1 MSNILSTVPHKF
13 PSVCFVTFYFVIFPV
28 PLKMS
33 LTQFL
38 WIMFTSTV
46 INARLV
52 TDHSYNC
59 MRKHNNIESWR
70 SKFLQAKSVAAG
82 LFNISHFQ
90 GRPTPRVYITQE
102 TDVGNIQPS
111 LSLSLPALD
120 STFFSFIFL
129 LHTIKGSRELLVC
142 LFSWPPEQLVA
153 LFFFVTLEW
162 RQCYKSLGLPDL
174 FRNTNVCP

>member
-13 PSVCFVTFYFVIFPV
+13 PSVCFATFYFVIFPV

-111 LSLSLPALD
+111 LSLSTRPWFHFLL
-120 STFFSFIFL
+120 FYFSFAHNQGIQRTFGMFVFL
-129 LHTIKGSRELLVC
+129 TTRTAGGFV
-142 LFSWPPEQLVA
+142 
-153 LFFFVTLEW
+153 FFITLEW
-162 RQCYKSLGLPDL
+162 WQCYKSLGLPDL